1 MSVPRAVHVCTCTCM
16 PYMYFLCRLIQ
27 DREISL
33 MDGTRL
39 VGRDRYQKAM
49 EASGLTPELMAKQ

>member
-1 MSVPRAVHVCTCTCM
+1 
-16 PYMYFLCRLIQ
+16 MYRVEVAGKHFLCNIRLIQ

-39 VGRDRYQKAM
+39 VGKERYQKAM